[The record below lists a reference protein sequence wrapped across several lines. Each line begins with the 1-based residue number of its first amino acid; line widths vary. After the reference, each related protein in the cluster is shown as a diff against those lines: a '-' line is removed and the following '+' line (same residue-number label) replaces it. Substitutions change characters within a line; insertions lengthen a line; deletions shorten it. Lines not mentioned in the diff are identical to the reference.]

1 MAIETKLRDYLLS
14 IKEIQSVVGN
24 RIHPGWLPEKPTYP
38 AIAYLQIS
46 GVAHHNIPV
55 AYPRF
60 QFSVFSTKYG
70 EVKELAEE
78 IRSAL
83 QRYEGN
89 MGGVR
94 VLQGVWEGSRDM
106 YESDTKLYHIATDFK
121 IIYREE

>member
-14 IKEIQSVVGN
+14 VKEIQSVVDT
-24 RIHPGWLPEKPTYP
+24 RIYPGWLPEKPIYP
-38 AIAYLQIS
+38 AIAYLVIS
-46 GVAHHNIPV
+46 GVSHHNIPV

-60 QFSVFSTKYG
+60 QFSVFSTKYS

-83 QRYEGN
+83 QRYQGS

>member
-38 AIAYLQIS
+38 AIAYLAIS
-46 GVAHHNIPV
+46 GVSHHNIPV

-70 EVKELAEE
+70 EAKELAEE

-83 QRYEGN
+83 QRYKGS

-106 YESDTKLYHIATDFK
+106 YESGTNLYHIATDFK

>member
-1 MAIETKLRDYLLS
+1 MVIETKLRDYLLS
-14 IKEIQSVVGN
+14 INEIQSLVGN
-24 RIHPGWLPEKPTYP
+24 RIYPGWLPEKPTYP
-38 AIAYLQIS
+38 AIAYLVIS

-55 AYPRF
+55 SYPRF

-70 EVKELAEE
+70 EAKELAEK

-83 QRYEGN
+83 QRYKGN

>member
-14 IKEIQSVVGN
+14 IKEIQSAVGN
-24 RIHPGWLPEKPTYP
+24 RIYPGWLPEKPTYP
-38 AIAYLQIS
+38 AIAYLAVS

-70 EVKELAEE
+70 EAKELAEE

-83 QRYEGN
+83 QRYKGN